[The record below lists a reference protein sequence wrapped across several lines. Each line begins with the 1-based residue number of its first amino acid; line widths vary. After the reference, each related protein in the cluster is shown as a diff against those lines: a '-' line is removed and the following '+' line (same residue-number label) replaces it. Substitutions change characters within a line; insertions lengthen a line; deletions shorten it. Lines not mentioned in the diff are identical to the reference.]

1 MKYSQAYAD
10 WHKEE
15 LTELLSWAI
24 FFAIAYMA
32 FNVVSFEADRTLA
45 MERYAMQQSASHNVI
60 AASSTR

>member
-1 MKYSQAYAD
+1 MQKSQAYAD

-32 FNVVSFEADRTLA
+32 FNVVMFDAERTLA
-45 MERYAMQQSASHNVI
+45 LERQSLQHSSI
-60 AASSTR
+60 AASTTR